1 MFVARSDRDRT
12 LVQALLAQG
21 CSDREVAEIS
31 RVPQNTVGRWRR
43 SWPVIPIQWAPAH
56 ERSYAYLLGLY
67 LGDGCLSVNRGRVL
81 LRIALDRRYQQ
92 VVDDC
97 WAAMC

>member
-1 MFVARSDRDRT
+1 M
-12 LVQALLAQG
+12 
-21 CSDREVAEIS
+21 
-31 RVPQNTVGRWRR
+31 
-43 SWPVIPIQWAPAH
+43 IPIQWAPAH

-81 LRIALDRRYQQ
+81 LRIALDRRDQQ